1 MTKRSHSNFEA
12 ESHSSQVDSSDVSV
26 SVRIVDL
33 PSKFQQTDEISLS
46 GETAIPQS
54 NADMKCSLPP
64 HKQTLSFRT
73 FEEYEIHYAKEHTH
87 RCLECRKNF
96 PTGHFLELHIEE
108 NHDSLVAVRRERGE
122 KTVSNTASFLIS
134 FCPAINS

>member
-1 MTKRSHSNFEA
+1 MTKRSRSSS
-12 ESHSSQVDSSDVSV
+12 ESESPLSTNDN
-26 SVRIVDL
+26 SVRIIQL
-33 PSKFQQTDEISLS
+33 PSKIRHLETTSLS
-46 GETAIPQS
+46 GETTTSQS

-108 NHDSLVAVRRERGE
+108 NHDSLAAVKRERGE
-122 KTVSNTASFLIS
+122 KTVSEKSAHHTESIKPVQEARD
-134 FCPAINS
+134 